1 MVHKKMTT
9 EAVSEFFS
17 AVMQGLV
24 LVKDGILS
32 AVEINNKIMY
42 CIFSVL
48 TSVCSLI
55 FSGAQLI
62 VFLVYNIVIGLV
74 EFAFELLNFGRG
86 LLILLWKILILLYNF
101 LDLIFHTAESI
112 ISFIWSGGKW
122 TAATVQD
129 SAKNLTEN
137 GLSTWKYFVVSVKEL
152 SDSILGGFVTIG
164 QIVKSASFF
173 CWDNLV
179 WCYDM
184 ISESIYYIDILVR
197 DVFKGFFLSCY
208 EFVTGYLYNIPKEA
222 YIGIACCCVLY
233 ITMLGIAN
241 HLYSHGLTFPVFSV
255 FRSDME
261 DEYTDNTYDDYINEF
276 SDDEF
281 VDLTQDEDDDDDSD
295 DATELSDEETEDEDA
310 EFEIDSSNESN
321 SNTAS
326 ESEMS
331 EINIQLPA
339 AGSRYDLRRSTTP
352 ARARTSNTSCNE
364 LEREI
369 ETEKEKRKCVVC
381 QDRKKSVLILPC
393 KHLCLCVQ
401 CADHIARSRMAGRRV
416 CPLCRTRIKTIMN
429 VYV

>member
-1 MVHKKMTT
+1 MAT
-9 EAVSEFFS
+9 ETVSEFFS
-17 AVMQGLV
+17 AVLQGLGV
-24 LVKDGILS
+24 MRDGVLS

-42 CIFSVL
+42 GIFSVSA
-48 TSVCSLI
+48 SVCNVI
-55 FSGAQLI
+55 FTGAQLI
-62 VFLVYNIVIGLV
+62 VFLVYNIVVGLV
-74 EFAFELLNFGRG
+74 EFAFELLNFGRA
-86 LLILLWKILILLYNF
+86 LLILLWKILILIYNF

-184 ISESIYYIDILVR
+184 ISETIFYIDIVIR
-197 DVFKGFFLSCY
+197 DLFKGFFFSCY
-208 EFVTGYLYNIPKEA
+208 DFATGYLYNIPKEA

-233 ITMLGIAN
+233 ITMLGVVN
-241 HLYSHGLTFPVFSV
+241 HLYSHGLTFPGFSL
-255 FRSDME
+255 FRSDTI
-261 DEYTDNTYDDYINEF
+261 DEYADNTYDDYVNEF

-281 VDLTQDEDDDDDSD
+281 VDLTQDEDDDLEDSD
-295 DATELSDEETEDEDA
+295 DGTELSDDETEDEDA

-321 SNTAS
+321 TAS

-331 EINIQLPA
+331 EINIQLPL
-339 AGSRYDLRRSTTP
+339 AGGRYDLRRSTTP
-352 ARARTSNTSCNE
+352 ARARTNNTSFNE

-401 CADHIARSRMAGRRV
+401 CADQIARSRMAGRRV